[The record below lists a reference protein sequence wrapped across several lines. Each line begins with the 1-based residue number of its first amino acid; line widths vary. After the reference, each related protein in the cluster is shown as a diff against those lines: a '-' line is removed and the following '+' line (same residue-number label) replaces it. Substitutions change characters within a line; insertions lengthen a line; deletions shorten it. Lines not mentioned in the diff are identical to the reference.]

1 MSDSK
6 EIKYVRWSIFCW
18 VISIFIV
25 VMGWVFVRVSAAEN
39 KMEGVNGSQTEIK
52 TQLSQIQT
60 DILWIKNSLD
70 KK

>member
-1 MSDSK
+1 
-6 EIKYVRWSIFCW
+6 
-18 VISIFIV
+18 
-25 VMGWVFVRVSAAEN
+25 MGWVFVRVSAAEN

>member
-1 MSDSK
+1 MSDQK

-39 KMEGVNGSQTEIK
+39 KMDNTNVNMMEIK
-52 TQLSQIQT
+52 TQLAGISADLI
-60 DILWIKNSLD
+60 WIKENI